1 MVAMGYDK
9 IRKIMA
15 ISEDVEPY
23 IKELIKD
30 SDESNCP
37 YKMVREGNLD
47 SDEAK
52 EAFTHVTRILYQEG
66 LLNRIGLSLEDDM
79 AANTI
84 WYAFGYW
91 GGKTINKYG
100 NDICLCNEKCY
111 QRP

>member
-1 MVAMGYDK
+1 MVAVGYDK

-15 ISEDVEPY
+15 ISEDVEPH
-23 IKELIKD
+23 IKELIRE

-37 YKMVREGNLD
+37 YRMIREGNLE
-47 SDEAK
+47 SAEAK
-52 EAFTHVTRILYQEG
+52 AAFTHVTRILYREG
-66 LLNRIGLSLEDDM
+66 LLNKIGLSLEDDKAM
-79 AANTI
+79 NTI

-111 QRP
+111 